1 MTSRRQLDLRRQ
13 ETLVKKIAS
22 MDRQLRRLRSDK
34 RSLEK
39 TLRARECILACIEQR
54 RRCDVSGVQKELSLT
69 DIDEMIQKTND
80 EIELKE
86 RSIKSME
93 KSLANAKN
101 RLAVLNGRK
110 GDLKLERIKKK
121 YGIQSD
127 DELDELIGRLAC
139 EPITKP
145 EDRDV
150 SSATGKTEQKKANE
164 SADDFAQK
172 IW

>member
-1 MTSRRQLDLRRQ
+1 M
-13 ETLVKKIAS
+13 
-22 MDRQLRRLRSDK
+22 
-34 RSLEK
+34 
-39 TLRARECILACIEQR
+39 
-54 RRCDVSGVQKELSLT
+54 SGVQKELSLT
-69 DIDEMIQKTND
+69 DIDEMIKKTND

-150 SSATGKTEQKKANE
+150 ASATGKTEQKKANE